1 MKIIKPTMPFACA
14 SSAGAPAG
22 ALAQVCRPPS
32 REMRPPRGRRRS
44 GGASGAAAAAAAV
57 REAAPGGVLSGRIEE
72 WGRLLDECEGLVREA
87 VTADFAAACRP
98 YLSQRRDLRLA
109 PSTTATTPVRLD
121 LSPALC
127 EPLSRLNAELGGLRR
142 WLPPASLRRVWPP
155 IAAAIDELLYTEL
168 VRQASFSAGGVHQL
182 SRDMG
187 ALADLFAPLLAAHGA
202 GGSSHGALHRLHE
215 SCQLL
220 TLGRAAREQL
230 LGLIL
235 VDTPPLA
242 QRLEHEGML
251 RRKFEE
257 RGVFRLSAGE
267 VAELL
272 ASVQDDSDADAHQ
285 DEQ

>member
-1 MKIIKPTMPFACA
+1 M
-14 SSAGAPAG
+14 
-22 ALAQVCRPPS
+22 
-32 REMRPPRGRRRS
+32 
-44 GGASGAAAAAAAV
+44 
-57 REAAPGGVLSGRIEE
+57 
-72 WGRLLDECEGLVREA
+72 
-87 VTADFAAACRP
+87 
-98 YLSQRRDLRLA
+98 
-109 PSTTATTPVRLD
+109 RLD

-168 VRQASFSAGGVHQL
+168 VRRASFSAGGVHQL

-230 LGLIL
+230 LAWLRL
-235 VDTPPLA
+235 FCAWEAPSRLHEP
-242 QRLEHEGML
+242 QRRYDECVPNRLLFFHE
-251 RRKFEE
+251 
-257 RGVFRLSAGE
+257 
-267 VAELL
+267 
-272 ASVQDDSDADAHQ
+272 
-285 DEQ
+285 